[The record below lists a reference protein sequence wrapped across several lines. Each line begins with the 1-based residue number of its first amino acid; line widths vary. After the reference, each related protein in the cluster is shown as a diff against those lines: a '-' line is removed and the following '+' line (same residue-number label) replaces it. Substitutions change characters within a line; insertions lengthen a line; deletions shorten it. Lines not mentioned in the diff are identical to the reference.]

1 MTIRV
6 LLVDDDPLVRAG
18 LRLMLRSAPD
28 IDVAGEAAD
37 GAAAITAAAELAPDV
52 VLMDIRMPGTDG
64 VTATAAITAAAAQA
78 TAARAIATQAIATQA
93 IATQAIATRA
103 IATRATP
110 PAAVPRVV
118 ALTTFDAD
126 ELVRQAIAAG
136 AVGYLVKDTPP
147 AEIISA
153 VRAVAAGQGV
163 LSPAVTGPLL
173 EQMRDAAA
181 APPAAGPSRPGLD
194 VLTGRERA
202 VALAVTDGAT
212 NAEIARQLY
221 VSAATV
227 KATVSRILAKLEL
240 DNRVQLA
247 VVVRSSRQI

>member
-1 MTIRV
+1 
-6 LLVDDDPLVRAG
+6 
-18 LRLMLRSAPD
+18 
-28 IDVAGEAAD
+28 
-37 GAAAITAAAELAPDV
+37 
-52 VLMDIRMPGTDG
+52 
-64 VTATAAITAAAAQA
+64 
-78 TAARAIATQAIATQA
+78 
-93 IATQAIATRA
+93 
-103 IATRATP
+103 
-110 PAAVPRVV
+110 VV

-126 ELVRQAIAAG
+126 ELVRQAITAG

-147 AEIISA
+147 AEIINA

-173 EQMRDAAA
+173 AQMRGAV
-181 APPAAGPSRPGLD
+181 PSPAGPSSPGLD
-194 VLTGRERA
+194 VLTERERA

-227 KATVSRILAKLEL
+227 KATISRILAKLEL

-247 VVVRSSRQI
+247 VVVRSSRQN

>member
-1 MTIRV
+1 VGGPVTIRV

-28 IDVAGEAAD
+28 IDVVGEAAD
-37 GAAAITAAAELAPDV
+37 GAAAITTAAELAPDV
-52 VLMDIRMPGTDG
+52 VLMDIRMPATDG
-64 VTATAAITAAAAQA
+64 VTATAAITAATAQA
-78 TAARAIATQAIATQA
+78 TQAQATQAQATQA
-93 IATQAIATRA
+93 QATHAQAA
-103 IATRATP
+103 P
-110 PAAVPRVV
+110 GPRVV

-126 ELVRQAIAAG
+126 ELVRQAITAG

-173 EQMRDAAA
+173 AQMRGAT
-181 APPAAGPSRPGLD
+181 PSPAGPSKPGLD
-194 VLTGRERA
+194 VLTERERA

-212 NAEIARQLY
+212 NAEIARQLF

-227 KATVSRILAKLEL
+227 KATISRILAKLEL

-247 VVVRSSRQI
+247 VVVRSSRQS

>member
-1 MTIRV
+1 VGGPVTIRV

-28 IDVAGEAAD
+28 IDVVGEAAD
-37 GAAAITAAAELAPDV
+37 GAAAITTAAELAPDV
-52 VLMDIRMPGTDG
+52 VLMDIRMPATDG
-64 VTATAAITAAAAQA
+64 VTATAAITAATAQA
-78 TAARAIATQAIATQA
+78 TQAQATQAQATQA
-93 IATQAIATRA
+93 QATQAQ
-103 IATRATP
+103 
-110 PAAVPRVV
+110 AAPGPRVV

-126 ELVRQAIAAG
+126 ELVRQAITAG

-173 EQMRDAAA
+173 AQMRGAT
-181 APPAAGPSRPGLD
+181 PSPAGPSKPGLD
-194 VLTGRERA
+194 VLTERERA

-212 NAEIARQLY
+212 NAEIARQLF

-227 KATVSRILAKLEL
+227 KATISRILAKLEL

-247 VVVRSSRQI
+247 VVVRSSRQS

>member
-28 IDVAGEAAD
+28 IDVVGEAAD
-37 GAAAITAAAELAPDV
+37 GAAAITAAADLAPDV

-64 VTATAAITAAAAQA
+64 VTATAAITKANVA
-78 TAARAIATQAIATQA
+78 TVT
-93 IATQAIATRA
+93 
-103 IATRATP
+103 
-110 PAAVPRVV
+110 PRVV

-126 ELVRQAIAAG
+126 ELVRQAITAG

-163 LSPAVTGPLL
+163 LSPAVTRPLL
-173 EQMRDAAA
+173 DLLHGAAA
-181 APPAAGPSRPGLD
+181 ATPAAATPAATTPAAGPPEPGLD
-194 VLTGRERA
+194 VLTAREHA
-202 VALAVTDGAT
+202 VALAVTAGAT

-221 VSAATV
+221 ISAATV
-227 KATVSRILAKLEL
+227 KATVSRILVKLEL
-240 DNRVQLA
+240 GNRVQIA
-247 VVVRSSRQI
+247 VVVRGSRPH

>member
-6 LLVDDDPLVRAG
+6 LLVDDDPLVRGG

-28 IDVAGEAAD
+28 IDIVGEAAD
-37 GAAAITAAAELAPDV
+37 EAAAITAAAELVPDV

-64 VTATAAITAAAAQA
+64 VTATAAITKANVA
-78 TAARAIATQAIATQA
+78 T
-93 IATQAIATRA
+93 
-103 IATRATP
+103 
-110 PAAVPRVV
+110 VSPRVV

-126 ELVRQAIAAG
+126 ELVRQAITAG

-163 LSPAVTGPLL
+163 LSPAVTRPLL
-173 EQMRDAAA
+173 DLLHGAAA
-181 APPAAGPSRPGLD
+181 ATPAAATPAATPPAATTPAAGPPEPGLD
-194 VLTGRERA
+194 VLTERERA

-221 VSAATV
+221 ISAATV
-227 KATVSRILAKLEL
+227 KATVSRILVKLEL
-240 DNRVQLA
+240 GNRVQIA
-247 VVVRSSRQI
+247 VVVRGSRPH

>member
-28 IDVAGEAAD
+28 IDVVGEAAD

-64 VTATAAITAAAAQA
+64 VTATARI
-78 TAARAIATQAIATQA
+78 
-93 IATQAIATRA
+93 TRA
-103 IATRATP
+103 QSTTTELA
-110 PAAVPRVV
+110 PAGAAPRVV

-126 ELVRQAIAAG
+126 ELVRQAITAG

-147 AEIISA
+147 GEIISA
-153 VRAVAAGQGV
+153 IRAVAAGHGV
-163 LSPAVTGPLL
+163 LSPAVTRPLL
-173 EQMRDAAA
+173 DLVHGAS
-181 APPAAGPSRPGLD
+181 AGGQSRPGLE
-194 VLTGRERA
+194 VLTEREQAVARA
-202 VALAVTDGAT
+202 VADGAT

-227 KATVSRILAKLEL
+227 KATVSRILTKLEL
-240 DNRVQLA
+240 DNRVQIA
-247 VVVRSSRQI
+247 VVVRGSRPG

>member
-6 LLVDDDPLVRAG
+6 LLVDDDALVRAG

-28 IDVAGEAAD
+28 IDVVGEAGD
-37 GAAAITAAAELAPDV
+37 GAAAVTAAAELAPDV
-52 VLMDIRMPGTDG
+52 ILMDIRMPGTDG
-64 VTATAAITAAAAQA
+64 VTATAAIAKASAATTAAA
-78 TAARAIATQAIATQA
+78 
-93 IATQAIATRA
+93 
-103 IATRATP
+103 P
-110 PAAVPRVV
+110 PRVV

-126 ELVRQAIAAG
+126 DLVRQAITAG

-163 LSPAVTGPLL
+163 LSPAVTRPLL
-173 EQMRDAAA
+173 DLLHES
-181 APPAAGPSRPGLD
+181 PPAGRSRPGLEA
-194 VLTGRERA
+194 LSERERA

-227 KATVSRILAKLEL
+227 KATVSRILVKLEL
-240 DNRVQLA
+240 DNRVQIA
-247 VVVRSSRQI
+247 VVVRGSHPRR

>member
-1 MTIRV
+1 MTMGGPMTIRV

-28 IDVAGEAAD
+28 IDVVGEAAD
-37 GAAAITAAAELAPDV
+37 GAAAITAAAELVPDV

-78 TAARAIATQAIATQA
+78 TATP
-93 IATQAIATRA
+93 
-103 IATRATP
+103 ATP
-110 PAAVPRVV
+110 PAARATSAAAAAGPRVV

-173 EQMRDAAA
+173 DQMRDAAA
-181 APPAAGPSRPGLD
+181 APPAAAPPGAGPSRPGLG
-194 VLTGRERA
+194 VLTERERA

-247 VVVRSSRQI
+247 VVVRSSRPT

>member
-28 IDVAGEAAD
+28 IDVVGEAAD
-37 GAAAITAAAELAPDV
+37 GAAAITAAAELV
-52 VLMDIRMPGTDG
+52 PGRGADG
-64 VTATAAITAAAAQA
+64 HQDAGHRRRHRHRRDHGRAEASAT
-78 TAARAIATQAIATQA
+78 
-93 IATQAIATRA
+93 
-103 IATRATP
+103 
-110 PAAVPRVV
+110 PRVV

-126 ELVRQAIAAG
+126 ELVRQAITAG

-173 EQMRDAAA
+173 DQLRDAAA
-181 APPAAGPSRPGLD
+181 APPAAGPSRPGLG
-194 VLTGRERA
+194 VLTERERA

-227 KATVSRILAKLEL
+227 KATISRILAKLEL

-247 VVVRSSRQI
+247 VVVRSSRPSLTILPRNVGSRG

>member
-1 MTIRV
+1 MAVGEPMTIRV

-28 IDVAGEAAD
+28 IDVVGEAGD
-37 GAAAITAAAELAPDV
+37 GAAAITAAADLAPDV
-52 VLMDIRMPGTDG
+52 ILMDIRMPGTDG
-64 VTATAAITAAAAQA
+64 VTATAAITKAAAA
-78 TAARAIATQAIATQA
+78 
-93 IATQAIATRA
+93 
-103 IATRATP
+103 
-110 PAAVPRVV
+110 PRVV

-126 ELVRQAIAAG
+126 DLVRQAITAG

-153 VRAVAAGQGV
+153 VRAVAAGHGV
-163 LSPAVTGPLL
+163 LSPAVTRPLL
-173 EQMRDAAA
+173 NLLHE
-181 APPAAGPSRPGLD
+181 PPATERSRPGLEA
-194 VLTGRERA
+194 LTERERA

-227 KATVSRILAKLEL
+227 KATVSRILVKLEL
-240 DNRVQLA
+240 DNRVQIA
-247 VVVRSSRQI
+247 VAVRGSRPR

>member
-1 MTIRV
+1 MAVGEPMTIRV

-28 IDVAGEAAD
+28 VDVVGEAGD
-37 GAAAITAAAELAPDV
+37 GAAAITAAADLAPDV
-52 VLMDIRMPGTDG
+52 ILMDIRMPGTDG
-64 VTATAAITAAAAQA
+64 VTATAAITKAAAA
-78 TAARAIATQAIATQA
+78 
-93 IATQAIATRA
+93 
-103 IATRATP
+103 
-110 PAAVPRVV
+110 PRVV

-126 ELVRQAIAAG
+126 DLVRQAITAG

-153 VRAVAAGQGV
+153 VRAVAAGHGV
-163 LSPAVTGPLL
+163 LSPAVTRPLL
-173 EQMRDAAA
+173 NLLHE
-181 APPAAGPSRPGLD
+181 PPATERSRPGLEA
-194 VLTGRERA
+194 LTERERA

-227 KATVSRILAKLEL
+227 KATVSRILVKLEL
-240 DNRVQLA
+240 DNRVQIA
-247 VVVRSSRQI
+247 VAVRGSRPR

>member
-1 MTIRV
+1 MTVRV

-28 IDVAGEAAD
+28 IEVTGEAAD
-37 GAAAITAAAELAPDV
+37 GAAAIAAAAELAPDV

-64 VTATAAITAAAAQA
+64 VTATAAITAARS
-78 TAARAIATQAIATQA
+78 TAAA
-93 IATQAIATRA
+93 
-103 IATRATP
+103 
-110 PAAVPRVV
+110 PRVV

-126 ELVRQAIAAG
+126 DLVRQAITAG

-173 EQMRDAAA
+173 DQVRGAGT
-181 APPAAGPSRPGLD
+181 APPPAGPSKPGLD
-194 VLTGRERA
+194 ALTERERA

-227 KATVSRILAKLEL
+227 KATISRILAKLEL

-247 VVVRSSRQI
+247 VVVRSSGPR

>member
-28 IDVAGEAAD
+28 IDVIGEAAD
-37 GAAAITAAAELAPDV
+37 GAAAITAAAELVPDV

-64 VTATAAITAAAAQA
+64 VTATAAITAAAA
-78 TAARAIATQAIATQA
+78 RSTQAP
-93 IATQAIATRA
+93 
-103 IATRATP
+103 ATP
-110 PAAVPRVV
+110 GPRVV

-126 ELVRQAIAAG
+126 DLVRQAITAG

-173 EQMRDAAA
+173 EQMRGA
-181 APPAAGPSRPGLD
+181 APPPAGASKPGLD
-194 VLTGRERA
+194 VLTERERA

-227 KATVSRILAKLEL
+227 KATISRILAKLEL

-247 VVVRSSRQI
+247 VVVRSSRQS

>member
-28 IDVAGEAAD
+28 IAVVGEAAD

-64 VTATAAITAAAAQA
+64 VTATAQITRAELTAAQSP
-78 TAARAIATQAIATQA
+78 TAELTKA
-93 IATQAIATRA
+93 
-103 IATRATP
+103 
-110 PAAVPRVV
+110 PRVV

-126 ELVRQAIAAG
+126 ELVRQAITAG

-147 AEIISA
+147 GEIISA
-153 VRAVAAGQGV
+153 IRAVAAGHGV
-163 LSPAVTGPLL
+163 LSPAVTRPLL
-173 EQMRDAAA
+173 DLVHEASAGEQ
-181 APPAAGPSRPGLD
+181 SKPGLE
-194 VLTGRERA
+194 VLTEREQAVARA
-202 VALAVTDGAT
+202 VADGAT

-227 KATVSRILAKLEL
+227 KATVSRILTKLEL
-240 DNRVQLA
+240 DNRVQIA
-247 VVVRSSRQI
+247 VVVRGSRPGNRGCETRT

>member
-28 IDVAGEAAD
+28 IDVIGEAAD
-37 GAAAITAAAELAPDV
+37 GAAAITAAAELIPDV

-64 VTATAAITAAAAQA
+64 VTATAAITTATARSTQAQAAQA
-78 TAARAIATQAIATQA
+78 QAA
-93 IATQAIATRA
+93 
-103 IATRATP
+103 P
-110 PAAVPRVV
+110 GPRVV

-126 ELVRQAIAAG
+126 ELVRQAITAG

-173 EQMRDAAA
+173 AQMRGAV
-181 APPAAGPSRPGLD
+181 PSPAGPSKPGLG
-194 VLTGRERA
+194 VLTERERA

-227 KATVSRILAKLEL
+227 KATISRILAKLEL

-247 VVVRSSRQI
+247 VLVRSSRPRS

>member
-1 MTIRV
+1 
-6 LLVDDDPLVRAG
+6 
-18 LRLMLRSAPD
+18 
-28 IDVAGEAAD
+28 
-37 GAAAITAAAELAPDV
+37 V

-64 VTATAAITAAAAQA
+64 VAATAAITAATAQA
-78 TAARAIATQAIATQA
+78 A
-93 IATQAIATRA
+93 
-103 IATRATP
+103 
-110 PAAVPRVV
+110 PAAVTPRVV

-126 ELVRQAIAAG
+126 ELVRQAITAG

-147 AEIISA
+147 AEIINA

-173 EQMRDAAA
+173 AQMRGAV
-181 APPAAGPSRPGLD
+181 PSPAGPSSPGLD
-194 VLTGRERA
+194 VLTERERA
-202 VALAVTDGAT
+202 VALAVTNGAT

-227 KATVSRILAKLEL
+227 KATISRILAKLEL

-247 VVVRSSRQI
+247 VVVRSSRPRS

>member
-1 MTIRV
+1 
-6 LLVDDDPLVRAG
+6 
-18 LRLMLRSAPD
+18 MLRSAPD
-28 IDVAGEAAD
+28 IDVVGEAAD
-37 GAAAITAAAELAPDV
+37 GAAAITTAAELAPDV
-52 VLMDIRMPGTDG
+52 VLMDIRMPATDG
-64 VTATAAITAAAAQA
+64 VTATAAITAATAQA
-78 TAARAIATQAIATQA
+78 TQAQATQAQATQA
-93 IATQAIATRA
+93 QATHAQAA
-103 IATRATP
+103 P
-110 PAAVPRVV
+110 GPRVV

-126 ELVRQAIAAG
+126 ELVRQAITAG

-173 EQMRDAAA
+173 AQMRGAT
-181 APPAAGPSRPGLD
+181 PSPAGPSKPGLD
-194 VLTGRERA
+194 VLTERERA

-227 KATVSRILAKLEL
+227 KATISRILAKLEL

-247 VVVRSSRQI
+247 VVVRSSRQS

>member
-18 LRLMLRSAPD
+18 LRLMLRSVPD
-28 IDVAGEAAD
+28 IDVIGEAAD
-37 GAAAITAAAELAPDV
+37 GAAAITAAAELVPDV

-64 VTATAAITAAAAQA
+64 VTATAAITAAA
-78 TAARAIATQAIATQA
+78 
-93 IATQAIATRA
+93 TRA
-103 IATRATP
+103 
-110 PAAVPRVV
+110 AAAAPRVV

-126 ELVRQAIAAG
+126 ELVRQAITAG

-173 EQMRDAAA
+173 DQMRDA
-181 APPAAGPSRPGLD
+181 APPAAGPSQPGLD
-194 VLTGRERA
+194 VLTERERA

-227 KATVSRILAKLEL
+227 KATISRILAKLEL

-247 VVVRSSRQI
+247 VVVRSSRPR

>member
-1 MTIRV
+1 MTVGGPMTIRV
-6 LLVDDDPLVRAG
+6 LLVDDDALVRAG

-28 IDVAGEAAD
+28 IDVVGEAGD

-64 VTATAAITAAAAQA
+64 VTATAAITKASAN
-78 TAARAIATQAIATQA
+78 
-93 IATQAIATRA
+93 
-103 IATRATP
+103 
-110 PAAVPRVV
+110 PRVV

-126 ELVRQAIAAG
+126 DLVRQAITAG

-163 LSPAVTGPLL
+163 LSPAVTRPLL
-173 EQMRDAAA
+173 DLLHAS
-181 APPAAGPSRPGLD
+181 PATERSRPGLEA
-194 VLTGRERA
+194 LTERERA

-212 NAEIARQLY
+212 NAEIARHLY

-227 KATVSRILAKLEL
+227 KATVSRILVKLEL
-240 DNRVQLA
+240 DNRVQIA
-247 VVVRSSRQI
+247 VVVRGSRPR

>member
-28 IDVAGEAAD
+28 IDVIGEAAD
-37 GAAAITAAAELAPDV
+37 GAAAITAAAELIPDV

-64 VTATAAITAAAAQA
+64 VTATAAITTATARSTQAQAAQA
-78 TAARAIATQAIATQA
+78 QAA
-93 IATQAIATRA
+93 
-103 IATRATP
+103 P
-110 PAAVPRVV
+110 GPRVV

-126 ELVRQAIAAG
+126 ELVRQAITAG

-147 AEIISA
+147 AEIINA

-173 EQMRDAAA
+173 AQMRGAV
-181 APPAAGPSRPGLD
+181 PSPAGLSKPGLG
-194 VLTGRERA
+194 VLTERERA

-227 KATVSRILAKLEL
+227 KATISRILAKLEL

-247 VVVRSSRQI
+247 VVVRSSRQN

>member
-28 IDVAGEAAD
+28 IDVIGEAAD
-37 GAAAITAAAELAPDV
+37 GAGAITAAAELIPDV

-64 VTATAAITAAAAQA
+64 VTATAAITTATARSTQAQAAQA
-78 TAARAIATQAIATQA
+78 QAA
-93 IATQAIATRA
+93 
-103 IATRATP
+103 P
-110 PAAVPRVV
+110 GPRVV

-126 ELVRQAIAAG
+126 ELVRQAITAG

-147 AEIISA
+147 AEIINA

-173 EQMRDAAA
+173 AQMRGAV
-181 APPAAGPSRPGLD
+181 PSPAGPSKPGLG
-194 VLTGRERA
+194 VLTERERA

-227 KATVSRILAKLEL
+227 KATISRILAKLEL

-247 VVVRSSRQI
+247 VVVRSSRQN

>member
-64 VTATAAITAAAAQA
+64 VTATAAITAAAARA
-78 TAARAIATQAIATQA
+78 TATPAAPPAARATS
-93 IATQAIATRA
+93 
-103 IATRATP
+103 
-110 PAAVPRVV
+110 AAAAAGPRVV

-173 EQMRDAAA
+173 DQMRDAAA
-181 APPAAGPSRPGLD
+181 APPAASPPGAGPSRPGLG
-194 VLTGRERA
+194 VLTERERA

-247 VVVRSSRQI
+247 VVVRSSRPT